1 MFSLNINLLIEIFS
15 KMSTK
20 KLHSNDDTFYY
31 ITFTCFRWFNLFEM
45 TDFYDSIYQWFEK
58 LIKFQVYN
66 CGYVI
71 MPYHLHMLA
80 YTHNHERAINNII
93 GTGKRFMA
101 YEIVQRLNQSGR
113 TELLQIMADAVTPA
127 EMQRNKKHEVFQDS
141 LDCKEVITEK
151 FIRQKLNYIH
161 KNPVSGKWKLVDQYL
176 DYEYSSARFY
186 DLGEEAKCRL
196 YNYAELLS
204 AR

>member
-1 MFSLNINLLIEIFS
+1 
-15 KMSTK
+15 MSIK
-20 KLHSNDDTFYY
+20 QQHRNYDTFYY
-31 ITFTCFRWFNLFEM
+31 ITFTCFRWINLFEI
-45 TDFYDSIYQWFEK
+45 TNFYDFIYQWFEI
-58 LIKFQVYN
+58 LTKFQVYN

-71 MPYHLHMLA
+71 MPNHIHLLV
-80 YTHNHERAINNII
+80 YTQNSERAINNII

-101 YEIVQRLNQSGR
+101 YEIVKRLENYKR
-113 TELLQIMADAVTPA
+113 TDLLLKMAGAVTKS
-127 EMQRNKKHEVFQDS
+127 ERKRNKKHEVFQDS

-161 KNPVSGKWKLVDQYL
+161 KNPVSGKWKLADHYL

-196 YNYAELLS
+196 YNYAELITTL
-204 AR
+204 R